1 MMETEYSKRVYQGVR
16 VKHTVKDLLA
26 EKRLR
31 QTNAPRYSTS
41 SSSSQPAFVPMSG
54 SHVLPGYYSMRRS
67 FLPDSD
73 LCHPMKQF
81 SSPDTYSSALGSKA
95 FSYDHPS
102 TYPSFIDSYYTPD
115 SYGDYRGPTS
125 YTTSGGSLFPPS
137 TLPTLLPSL
146 SGESSSHLL
155 LRDPWDQPSEDPV
168 SQSEVIC
175 PEDPVPV
182 ADSPSLGGPD
192 SGGSSPYRLSSGRSG
207 SSMPSSSQP
216 YTLQPLEDVPYPA
229 ASYTSASSYSCPPYM
244 VTPGDLAVVKMTA
257 VTSEETSG
265 GVVSLSDTTSWA
277 KDDGTGSWMSY
288 ETRRAF

>member
-31 QTNAPRYSTS
+31 QTNAPRFSTS
-41 SSSSQPAFVPMSG
+41 GSSSQPAFVPMPG

-67 FLPDSD
+67 FLPDSE
-73 LCHPMKQF
+73 LCHPMKQY
-81 SSPDTYSSALGSKA
+81 SPDTYSSALGSKA

-102 TYPSFIDSYYTPD
+102 AYPSFIDSYYTPD
-115 SYGDYRGPTS
+115 SYGDYRGPAS
-125 YTTSGGSLFPPS
+125 YTTGGGSLFPPS

-146 SGESSSHLL
+146 AGETSSHLH

-175 PEDPVPV
+175 PEGPAPV
-182 ADSPSLGGPD
+182 ADSPSLGGPN
-192 SGGSSPYRLSSGRSG
+192 SGSSSPYRLSSGRSG
-207 SSMPSSSQP
+207 SSIQSSSQT

-244 VTPGDLAVVKMTA
+244 TTPGDLAVVKMTP
-257 VTSEETSG
+257 VTSEEASG
-265 GVVSLSDTTSWA
+265 GVVSLSDTSSWA
-277 KDDGTGSWMSY
+277 KDDGTGSWLSY